1 MPTADLNATL
11 DLNTLQ
17 SLLQRAHGLTIA
29 CVGDLMLDRYV
40 YGEVSRIS
48 PEAPIPVLRARRA
61 TAMPGGVGNVARNVA
76 ALGGLARLGGV
87 TGQDAAGTE
96 LASLIEAEDRVVDFI
111 DRPET
116 ARTIVKTRYVSAGQ
130 QLMRLDE
137 EEPATGVYDRDDVF
151 SGASAI
157 LLSDYAKGVVTER
170 LIRSA
175 LWQASNAGVTVI
187 VDPKGRDFAKY
198 GAVDVIKPNA
208 SELAGATGL
217 PVETDAEIE
226 AALEALMAATT
237 AKAIVV
243 TRAGKGMSLMRRGDP
258 AKHFP
263 GRARE
268 VFDVS
273 GAGDTGLAAL
283 GLALGADASL
293 EQAVQLAIL
302 ASGVVVGKSGT
313 AVVSPAELIEA
324 ELTQH
329 AGAALAKVSA
339 LDDLADEV
347 EAWRRQGLKVGFTNG
362 CFDILHRGHVAYL
375 AQARSWCDRLVVA
388 LNTDASVRRL
398 KGEGRP
404 VNDLDSRA
412 VVIGGLASVDRVTA
426 FDDPTPLAL
435 IERLRPD
442 VLIKGADYT
451 REGVVGGD
459 LVESWGGEVRLA
471 TFADGYSTT
480 RTIEKMVEGATPAA
494 AMGEAG

>member
-1 MPTADLNATL
+1 MAEHAL
-11 DLNTLQ
+11 DLGTLQ
-17 SLLQRAHGLTIA
+17 SLLDRARGLAVA
-29 CVGDLMLDRYV
+29 CVGDVMLDRYV
-40 YGEVSRIS
+40 YGDVSRIS
-48 PEAPIPVLRARRA
+48 PEAPIPVLKARR
-61 TAMPGGVGNVARNVA
+61 TVSMPGGVGNVARNVA
-76 ALGGLARLGGV
+76 ALGGEARLGAVAGADPAGKEIADLV
-87 TGQDAAGTE
+87 AAE
-96 LASLIEAEDRVVDFI
+96 PRIFDFI
-111 DRPET
+111 ARPDG
-116 ARTIVKTRYVSAGQ
+116 ASTIIKTRFVSGGQ
-130 QLMRLDE
+130 QLLRLDDE
-137 EEPATGVYDRDDVF
+137 TLTVGAFDRDDVF
-151 SGASAI
+151 SGASVI
-157 LLSDYAKGVVTER
+157 LLSDYDKGVVTER
-170 LIRSA
+170 LIRTA
-175 LWQASNAGVTVI
+175 LWAAKSSGAPVV
-187 VDPKGRDFAKY
+187 VDPKGRDFARY

-217 PVETDAEIE
+217 PVETDTEIE
-226 AALEALMAATT
+226 AALAALLAATT

-243 TRAGKGMSLMRRGDP
+243 TRAGRGMSLIRREDGRVV
-258 AKHFP
+258 HFP

-283 GLALGADASL
+283 GLALGVGASL

-313 AVVSPAELIEA
+313 AVVTPGELIEA
-324 ELTQH
+324 EMSQH
-329 AGAALAKVSA
+329 ASLAHAKVTP
-339 LDDLADEV
+339 LDELAAEV
-347 EAWRRQGLKVGFTNG
+347 EAWRALGLKVGFTNG

-388 LNTDASVRRL
+388 LNTDASVTRL

-412 VVIGGLASVDRVTA
+412 VVIGGLASVDRVTS

-471 TFADGYSTT
+471 SFSDGHSTT
-480 RTIEKMVEGATPAA
+480 KTIEKMTGGAA
-494 AMGEAG
+494 